1 VLVNAANLNPGRRWA
16 RPGLG
21 IGRPVGNLL
30 TWKSVCFSGALLL
43 AIVLVNSFTRERRE
57 EELLPVLDREMSA
70 KAVAPLNVNVNVKV
84 LAGSPEDSFQPDVP
98 SVETT
103 SPLEQ
108 VSRGWPAERS
118 LVKEQEQKVE
128 QARESL
134 FALMEESNII
144 DFELQPQMS
153 SWITQ
158 GATTQPAE
166 AEAEAGNENE
176 IPADERKKYEQ
187 YVEAKRH
194 YKEAKRHHKEAKRH
208 HKEAKRHYK
217 EAKRHYKEAK
227 RHYKEANLILTNM
240 KERSTEGDRPS
251 DSPEGI
257 RIRIRIE

>member
-1 VLVNAANLNPGRRWA
+1 
-16 RPGLG
+16 
-21 IGRPVGNLL
+21 
-30 TWKSVCFSGALLL
+30 
-43 AIVLVNSFTRERRE
+43 
-57 EELLPVLDREMSA
+57 
-70 KAVAPLNVNVNVKV
+70 
-84 LAGSPEDSFQPDVP
+84 
-98 SVETT
+98 
-103 SPLEQ
+103 LEQ

-144 DFELQPQMS
+144 DFDFPSQMS

-158 GATTQPAE
+158 GATTQP

-187 YVEAKRH
+187 YV
-194 YKEAKRHHKEAKRH
+194 
-208 HKEAKRHYK
+208 
-217 EAKRHYKEAK
+217 EAK

>member
-1 VLVNAANLNPGRRWA
+1 
-16 RPGLG
+16 
-21 IGRPVGNLL
+21 
-30 TWKSVCFSGALLL
+30 
-43 AIVLVNSFTRERRE
+43 
-57 EELLPVLDREMSA
+57 MSA

-194 YKEAKRHHKEAKRH
+194 YKEAKRH
-208 HKEAKRHYK
+208 
-217 EAKRHYKEAK
+217 
-227 RHYKEANLILTNM
+227 YKEANLILTNM